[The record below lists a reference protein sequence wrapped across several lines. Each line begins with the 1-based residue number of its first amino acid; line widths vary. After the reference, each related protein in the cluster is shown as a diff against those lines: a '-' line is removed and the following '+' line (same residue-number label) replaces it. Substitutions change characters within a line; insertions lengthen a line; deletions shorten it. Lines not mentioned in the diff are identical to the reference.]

1 MFNFVGTAIGFFI
14 PSLFVN
20 RESKQEIAN
29 LMIAQAGIC
38 VIMCGIVTC
47 LFKKKPEFPP
57 SVSASQERELFWPAF
72 KKVFQNRD
80 YLLLVLAFSMSNGT
94 LNVLATL
101 IDLISKPYGFS
112 TFDNSVFGTLLIAS
126 GIIGAVVLGGI
137 VTVLKKY
144 KKVCIFTCLGALV
157 SLLLFIYT
165 LEEKSMIITCFS
177 ISLLGLVLTPLQ
189 PISYEF
195 GIELTYPIGE
205 AMTGGILVCA
215 GQIIGIIQIGLS
227 YALQNQPIII
237 GFICM
242 AGLGLGGIALAFA
255 RENLQRALIDHNS
268 SLFISL
274 QPNP

>member
-1 MFNFVGTAIGFFI
+1 
-14 PSLFVN
+14 
-20 RESKQEIAN
+20 
-29 LMIAQAGIC
+29 
-38 VIMCGIVTC
+38 
-47 LFKKKPEFPP
+47 
-57 SVSASQERELFWPAF
+57 
-72 KKVFQNRD
+72 
-80 YLLLVLAFSMSNGT
+80 
-94 LNVLATL
+94 
-101 IDLISKPYGFS
+101 
-112 TFDNSVFGTLLIAS
+112 
-126 GIIGAVVLGGI
+126 
-137 VTVLKKY
+137 
-144 KKVCIFTCLGALV
+144 
-157 SLLLFIYT
+157 
-165 LEEKSMIITCFS
+165 MIITCFA

-237 GFICM
+237 GIICM

-274 QPNP
+274 QQNP